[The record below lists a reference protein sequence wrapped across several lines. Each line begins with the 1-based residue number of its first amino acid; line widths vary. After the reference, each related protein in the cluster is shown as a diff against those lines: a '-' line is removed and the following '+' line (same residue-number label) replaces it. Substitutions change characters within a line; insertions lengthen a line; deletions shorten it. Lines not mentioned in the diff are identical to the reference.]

1 VVGVVVGV
9 DEVGHGVG
17 HAVGGGDLVDGPLQV
32 AADGRG
38 GVEQDDAVG
47 GGQERG
53 LVDAV
58 GDVVQVPLDASDLV
72 ALVVQGRAE
81 RGPGDRRVVGQ
92 VHGAVSAGGR

>member
-1 VVGVVVGV
+1 M
-9 DEVGHGVG
+9 D
-17 HAVGGGDLVDGPLQV
+17 GG
-32 AADGRG
+32 R
-38 GVEQDDAVG
+38 VEQHDAVT

-58 GDVVQVPLDASDLV
+58 GDPVQVPLYAFDVV

-92 VHGAVSAGGR
+92 VCGAAGAGVW